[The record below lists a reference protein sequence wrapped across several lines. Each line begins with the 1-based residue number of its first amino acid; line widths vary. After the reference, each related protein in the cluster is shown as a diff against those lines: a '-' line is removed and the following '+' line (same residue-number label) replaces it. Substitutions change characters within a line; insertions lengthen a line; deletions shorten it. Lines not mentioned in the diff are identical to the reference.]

1 MTETI
6 NQTERTN
13 WLCAGCGIA
22 LEPGKVTVSY
32 LDNAYPV
39 EMLRCPRCGL
49 TWVPEEIALA
59 RWPRWKKPWKTSN
72 WQRKRR

>member
-6 NQTERTN
+6 NQTERNN

-39 EMLRCPRCGL
+39 EMLRCPRCGV
-49 TWVPEEIALA
+49 TWVGELIALGKMA
-59 RWPRWKKPWKTSN
+59 EIEKTLED
-72 WQRKRR
+72 K

>member
-1 MTETI
+1 MTEII
-6 NQTERTN
+6 NQTQWDS
-13 WLCAGCGIA
+13 WLCGSCGIA

-49 TWVPEEIALA
+49 TWVPEELALGKMA
-59 RWPRWKKPWKTSN
+59 EVEKILEDK
-72 WQRKRR
+72 

>member
-1 MTETI
+1 MTETK
-6 NQTERTN
+6 NPFEETN
-13 WLCAGCGIA
+13 WICAGCNIA

-49 TWVPEEIALA
+49 TWVPEEIALGKMA
-59 RWPRWKKPWKTSN
+59 EVEKTLED
-72 WQRKRR
+72 K

>member
-6 NQTERTN
+6 NQTEKPN

-49 TWVPEEIALA
+49 TWVPEEIALGKMA
-59 RWPRWKKPWKTSN
+59 EVEKTLED
-72 WQRKRR
+72 K

>member
-6 NQTERTN
+6 NQKKQN
-13 WLCAGCGIA
+13 KLLCVTCGIA

-49 TWVPEEIALA
+49 TWVPEEIALGKMA
-59 RWPRWKKPWKTSN
+59 EVEKALEDK
-72 WQRKRR
+72 

>member
-6 NQTERTN
+6 NQTGWDN

-49 TWVPEEIALA
+49 TWVPEEIALGKMA
-59 RWPRWKKPWKTSN
+59 EVEKTLED
-72 WQRKRR
+72 K